1 MLAGRANCRAAFAA
15 NVAMSQEII
24 AQPLTANAFAPF
36 GNILEAKGTA
46 DKIINQGLCSRF
58 HDLARLDFSDG
69 RAGISLFDATPGNLP
84 YQLTMMERHP
94 EGSQAFIPM
103 SMNRF
108 LIIVAP
114 DKNNRP
120 GRPLAFLSDPGQAI
134 NFHRNIWHGVL
145 TPLEA
150 PGLFAVVDRIGSG
163 ENLEEIV
170 FDTPYIVVPQ
180 GS

>member
-1 MLAGRANCRAAFAA
+1 
-15 NVAMSQEII
+15 MSQEII
-24 AQPLTANAFAPF
+24 TQPLTSTAFAPF
-36 GNILEAKGTA
+36 GDILEAKGTA
-46 DKIINQGLCSRF
+46 DKIINQRLCGRF
-58 HDLARLDFSDG
+58 HDLARLNFSDG
-69 RAGISLFDATPGNLP
+69 RAGISLFHATPRTLP

-108 LIIVAP
+108 LIIVAS

-145 TPLEA
+145 TPLED

-163 ENLEEIV
+163 ENLEEIF
-170 FDTPYIVVPQ
+170 FDIPYIVVPQ